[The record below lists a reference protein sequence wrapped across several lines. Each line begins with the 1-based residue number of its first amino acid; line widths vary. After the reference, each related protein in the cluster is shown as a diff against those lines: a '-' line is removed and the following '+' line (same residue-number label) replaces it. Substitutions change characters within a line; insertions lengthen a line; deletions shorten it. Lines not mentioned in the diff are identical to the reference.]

1 VERSNFSAVDD
12 FHRARRQAIFEEL
25 LARVSGR
32 SVDLLSYEDVRRKLR
47 ATESARQ
54 KLEEIPL
61 DAIVGSVGRYKDFT
75 RTFLPRRD
83 SDQQRWARVKAQVD
97 DLTGVPPIEVYKI
110 GQAYFVL
117 DGNHRVSIARQ
128 QGASHIQA
136 YVREVKTRVD
146 LTPDTQPDDLII
158 KAEYA
163 DFLEHTQLDEL
174 RPGVDLSVTAPG
186 QYRLLEEHIAVHRYF
201 MGLEQQ
207 REIPYSEAVTHWYD
221 TFYSPVVEMIQ
232 DQNVLESCSGR
243 TETDLYLW
251 LAEHRAELAERV
263 GWEVSVE
270 AAAADLADQCLPG
283 PEGVVARVGEAIL
296 DTVVPAGLEAGP
308 PPGQWRLGR
317 VAGRQSDHLF
327 KDILVAINGE
337 EAGWNALEHALFAA
351 QHEKA
356 SIYGL
361 HIVSSEAERDG
372 GRVQTLQAE
381 FDSRCQ
387 AAGIAGTLV
396 VEVGEVAPTII
407 DRARWTDL
415 VVLSLSFPPAPRPIA
430 RLGSGLRT
438 LIRRSPRPLLMVP
451 RAWTEPRLTRVLL
464 AYDGSPKA
472 EEALFVAT
480 YISDQWN
487 IPLVVMTV
495 KEDSSSTSKILSRAQ
510 QYLNEKG
517 VQPTTVEGQGPVAA
531 EIMVT
536 TEEQGC
542 DLIIMGGYGFTPLL
556 EVALGSVVDEVL
568 RTSRRP
574 MLICR

>member
-1 VERSNFSAVDD
+1 VKNIALAVED
-12 FHRARRQAIFEEL
+12 FHRARRQAVIEEL
-25 LARVSGR
+25 LARLTGR
-32 SVDLLSYEDVRRKLR
+32 SIDLLSYEDVRQKLR
-47 ATESARQ
+47 ATQSTRQ

-75 RTFLPRRD
+75 RTFLPRFD
-83 SDQQRWARVKAQVD
+83 SDQERWAKVKTQVD

-128 QGASHIQA
+128 LGASHIQA
-136 YVREVKTRVD
+136 YVKEVNTRVD
-146 LTPDTQPDDLII
+146 LTPDVQPDDLII

-163 DFLEHTQLDEL
+163 EFLEHTRLDEL
-174 RPGVDLSVTAPG
+174 RPGADLSVTAPG
-186 QYRLLEEHIAVHRYF
+186 QYELLKEHIEVHRYF

-221 TFYSPVVEMIQ
+221 TFYSPVVEVIHGR
-232 DQNVLESCSGR
+232 NLLESCSGR

-251 LAEHRAELAERV
+251 LAEHRAELAKRV
-263 GWEVSVE
+263 GWEVDLE
-270 AAAADLADQCLPG
+270 AAAADLVDQCLPG
-283 PEGVVARVGEAIL
+283 PEGIVARVGETIL

-308 PPGQWRLGR
+308 PPGQWRLER

-327 KDILVAINGE
+327 RDILVAINGE

-351 QHEKA
+351 QHEEA
-356 SIYGL
+356 HIYGL
-361 HIVSSEAERDG
+361 HIVSSEAEKNSE
-372 GRVQTLQAE
+372 RVQTLQAS

-387 AAGIAGTLV
+387 AAGVAGKLV
-396 VEVGEVAPTII
+396 IETGEVALTIT

-415 VVLSLSFPPAPRPIA
+415 VVLNLSFPPAPRPIA
-430 RLGSGLRT
+430 RLGSGLST

-472 EEALFVAT
+472 KEGLFVAT
-480 YISDQWN
+480 YISSQWD

-495 KEDSSSTSKILSRAQ
+495 TESGDSASKILGRAQ
-510 QYLNEKG
+510 QYLEEHS
-517 VQPTTVEGQGPVAA
+517 VQPTMVEGQGPVAA

-536 TEEQGC
+536 AEERGC
-542 DLIIMGGYGFTPLL
+542 DLIIMGGYGSTPLL

>member
-1 VERSNFSAVDD
+1 LSAIEDFS
-12 FHRARRQAIFEEL
+12 RARRQAVFEEL
-25 LARVSGR
+25 LARVTGR
-32 SVDLLSYEDVRRKLR
+32 SVDLLSYEDVRQKLR

-54 KLEEIPL
+54 RLEEIPL

-75 RTFLPRRD
+75 RTFLPRLD
-83 SDQQRWARVKAQVD
+83 SDRQRWTRVKAQVD
-97 DLTGVPPIEVYKI
+97 DMTGVPPIEVYKI

-128 QGASHIQA
+128 LGASHIQA
-136 YVREVKTRVD
+136 YVKEVNTRVD
-146 LTPDTQPDDLII
+146 LTPDIQPDDLII

-163 DFLEHTQLDEL
+163 DFLEHTRLDEL

-186 QYRLLEEHIAVHRYF
+186 QYELLEEHIAVHRYF

-207 REIPYSEAVTHWYD
+207 RDIPYSEAVTHWYD
-221 TFYSPVVEMIQ
+221 TFYSPVVEVIQ
-232 DQNVLESCSGR
+232 ARNVLKSCSGR

-263 GWEVSVE
+263 GWEVDVE
-270 AAAADLADQCLPG
+270 AAAADLVDQCLPH
-283 PEGVVARVGEAIL
+283 PEGIVARVGESIL
-296 DTVVPAGLEAGP
+296 DSVVPAGLEAGP
-308 PPGQWRLGR
+308 PPGQWRLER

-327 KDILVAINGE
+327 RDILVAIDGE

-351 QHEKA
+351 QHEEA
-356 SIYGL
+356 HLYGI
-361 HIVSSEAERDG
+361 HIVSSETEKDG
-372 GRVQTLQAE
+372 ERVQTLQAA
-381 FDSRCQ
+381 FNSRCQ
-387 AAGIAGTLV
+387 AAGVTGRLV
-396 VEVGEVAPTII
+396 VETGEVAPTIT

-430 RLGSGLRT
+430 RLGSGLST

-451 RAWTEPRLTRVLL
+451 RAWTKPRLTRVLL

-480 YISDQWN
+480 YISSQWD

-495 KEDSSSTSKILSRAQ
+495 TEGSGSTSEILGRAQ
-510 QYLNEKG
+510 QYLNEQG
-517 VQPTTVEGQGPVAA
+517 VQPTMVERQGPVAA

-536 TEEQGC
+536 AEEQGC
-542 DLIIMGGYGFTPLL
+542 DLITMGGYGFTPLL